1 MDETPSRRLA
11 APGDVYGQSVRCLDI
26 AEQALQE
33 AGAALGGRSSHPG
46 DAHRHLFQKAAAERG
61 RGAHAVPKAA
71 AERGR
76 GAHAVPTETAR
87 GPAPPSLNAG
97 ARAEGLDANSL
108 TAGPS
113 DFPFAGFVDPEW
125 LVEFEIDAIVP
136 D

>member
-1 MDETPSRRLA
+1 MKPPPAAWPPPVTSTGNRSAASISPNKHSRR
-11 APGDVYGQSVRCLDI
+11 
-26 AEQALQE
+26 QALHL
-33 AGAALGGRSSHPG
+33 ADVVRTRVMLTDICSKRRLPNVVVVPT
-46 DAHRHLFQKAAAERG
+46 LFQ
-61 RGAHAVPKAA
+61 KAA

-76 GAHAVPTETAR
+76 GAHAVPTETAW